1 MPALA
6 LALALAAVALEPE
19 SALPAETATDLAG
32 RAEALDAAPDA
43 CPFGLGL
50 GDPVA
55 LDPAVPGG
63 RQRLLLP
70 GLFSAGGIG
79 PYRSVALLSEDA
91 GRSWREVMPTTPG
104 SEVSEVVSRG
114 DEVFALVAFG
124 VEGPG
129 PVDLWHS
136 PDAGRTWSLRAHFEK
151 RNPLGV
157 VHGLA
162 FTDPMH
168 GRVIVDYDGMDLV
181 PPADLQVTEDG
192 GRTWRIA
199 GPAPKAA
206 APSPASDAP
215 GLWRVRRGPKDTQV
229 VERRSPGSKRWRT
242 AATLPL
248 RYRRAADG
256 TFTPCVGPPAKR

>member
-1 MPALA
+1 MPAIA
-6 LALALAAVALEPE
+6 LVLALAAVVLAPE
-19 SALPAETATDLAG
+19 SSMPGETAADLAG
-32 RAEALDAAPDA
+32 RAEAVEAAPDT

-50 GDPVA
+50 GEPIA
-55 LDPAVPGG
+55 LDAAAADGH
-63 RQRLLLP
+63 QRLLLP

-91 GRSWREVMPTTPG
+91 GRTWREVMPTTPG
-104 SEVSEVVSRG
+104 SEVSEVVARG
-114 DEVFALVAFG
+114 DEVWALVAFG

-129 PVDLWHS
+129 PVDLWYS

-162 FTDPMH
+162 FTDALH

-181 PPADLQVTEDG
+181 PPADLQITEDG

-199 GPAPKAA
+199 GPAPSPA
-206 APSPASDAP
+206 APSPAADAVGP
-215 GLWRVRRGPKDTQV
+215 WRLRRGPKDTQV

-242 AATLPL
+242 AATLPV

>member
-1 MPALA
+1 MPGIA
-6 LALALAAVALEPE
+6 LALALAAVALQPE
-19 SALPAETATDLAG
+19 SAMPAETAADLAG
-32 RAEALDAAPDA
+32 RAEVLEAPPGT

-50 GDPVA
+50 GDAVA
-55 LDPAVPGG
+55 LGDATPGG
-63 RQRLLLP
+63 PRRLLLP
-70 GLFSAGGIG
+70 GLLSAGGIG

-91 GRSWREVMPTTPG
+91 GRTWREVMPTTPG

-129 PVDLWHS
+129 PVDLWYS
-136 PDAGRTWSLRAHFEK
+136 PDAGRTWALRTHFEK
-151 RNPLGV
+151 RDPLGI

-162 FTDPMH
+162 FTDALH
-168 GRVIVDYDGMDLV
+168 GRVLVDYDGMGLV

-199 GPAPKAA
+199 GPAPTTAAPASAA
-206 APSPASDAP
+206 ADA
-215 GLWRVRRGPKDTQV
+215 GLWRVRRGAKDTQV
-229 VERRSPGSKRWRT
+229 VERRTPGAKRWRT
-242 AATLPL
+242 AATLPM

-256 TFTPCVGPPAKR
+256 TFTPCVEKPAKR